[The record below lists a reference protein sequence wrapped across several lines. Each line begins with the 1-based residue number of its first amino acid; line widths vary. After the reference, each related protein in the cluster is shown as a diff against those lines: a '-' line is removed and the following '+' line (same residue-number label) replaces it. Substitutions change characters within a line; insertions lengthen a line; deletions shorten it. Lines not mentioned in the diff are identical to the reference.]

1 MVIALEAAA
10 PTVLL
15 DTSSISRYVREPD
28 ESAAAPYMRVPH
40 VPAISF
46 QTEAELLLGLHSQ
59 QFAAEERDFLIDLLD
74 SIIVLGSNSA
84 TSRHFADAVLGWRE
98 AHPLRQWRNL
108 LVPDAWIAATALAY
122 GLPLATFD
130 QNDFLE
136 IAGLELIL
144 LQ

>member
-1 MVIALEAAA
+1 MVIALESAA
-10 PTVLL
+10 PTVLH
-15 DTSSISRYVREPD
+15 DTSSISRYVRDPIK
-28 ESAAAPYMRVPH
+28 SAAAPYMRAPH

-46 QTEAELLLGLHSQ
+46 QTEAELLLGLRSQ
-59 QFAAEERDFLIDLLD
+59 QFLDEQHDFLIELLD
-74 SIIVLGSNSA
+74 SIVVLGSNSA
-84 TSRHFADAVLGWRE
+84 TSRHFADAVLGWRA

-130 QNDFLE
+130 RNDFLE

>member
-1 MVIALEAAA
+1 
-10 PTVLL
+10 
-15 DTSSISRYVREPD
+15 
-28 ESAAAPYMRVPH
+28 MRAPH

-46 QTEAELLLGLHSQ
+46 QTEAELLLGLRSQ
-59 QFAAEERDFLIDLLD
+59 QFLDEQRDFLIELLD
-74 SIIVLGSNSA
+74 SIVVLGSNSA
-84 TSRHFADAVLGWRE
+84 TSRHFADAVLGWRA

-130 QNDFLE
+130 RNDFLE